1 MAQAPDLRKLANEA
15 SIYEMIGQ
23 SGKTYVFFF
32 FPDGSVCAARRVAA
46 ANQAAARLD
55 FTGVSVKET
64 LYDCGAQDTIGT
76 HTYQL
81 GKDLLTRLEGC
92 S

>member
-1 MAQAPDLRKLANEA
+1 MAQAPEFRDMAKQA

-23 SGKTYVFFF
+23 SGRTYVIFF

-46 ANQAAARLD
+46 GNQASARLD
-55 FTGVSVKET
+55 FTGVDVKKA
-64 LYDCGAQDTIGT
+64 LVDCGATDACGT
-76 HTYQL
+76 HTYQR
-81 GKDLLTRLEGC
+81 GRDLLNRLEGR